1 MAAAAAVAV
10 VGNGADESQEVGP
23 TLAEELER
31 VQYELR
37 QQVLNKSRR
46 TDDTGLYNLDVSSIV
61 TYD

>member
-1 MAAAAAVAV
+1 MDQSQ
-10 VGNGADESQEVGP
+10 NNPNSQEAAP

-37 QQVLNKSRR
+37 QQVLSKSRR
-46 TDDTGLYNLDVSSIV
+46 TDDSGLFNLDVSSLV